1 MYNYIRNEQIIFTKI
16 ILKKRFITVCVTVNP
31 EIKRSLLTIFRN
43 AITAI
48 ALAMDSTSRSSYK
61 CKYIIFFCKNNLF
74 YTIKL

>member
-16 ILKKRFITVCVTVNP
+16 ILKKRFITVCVNP

-43 AITAI
+43 AITVI

-61 CKYIIFFCKNNLF
+61 CKYIIFFCKNNLL